1 MDTMRIELSGTLNS
15 LAQSLQRQNT
25 AVPSTPHEVRD
36 GVRLTLSELG
46 RRLSASAAS
55 NEDIDNSDLPQA
67 IRDLLKMIRELR
79 QQIAEVKVEIEA
91 LMSCLDLEPDSR
103 QRQLETLR
111 DELGALNRAL
121 TAANANLLRLMK
133 DNQLSDSQMMTAAT
147 LALR

>member
-1 MDTMRIELSGTLNS
+1 MRIELSGTLNS

-25 AVPSTPHEVRD
+25 AVPSAPHEVRD

-103 QRQLETLR
+103 QRQLEALR